1 MALRGIRRFMPTWR
15 MVRSMSSQQK
25 DSGNLTK
32 HIQDML
38 KTLKQRTQKEK
49 RKCPYNPK
57 ELQRERLTMFIRRK
71 LWGHRRPF

>member
-38 KTLKQRTQKEK
+38 KTLKQRTQKGIVDLM
-49 RKCPYNPK
+49 PS
-57 ELQRERLTMFIRRK
+57 LQE
-71 LWGHRRPF
+71 HN